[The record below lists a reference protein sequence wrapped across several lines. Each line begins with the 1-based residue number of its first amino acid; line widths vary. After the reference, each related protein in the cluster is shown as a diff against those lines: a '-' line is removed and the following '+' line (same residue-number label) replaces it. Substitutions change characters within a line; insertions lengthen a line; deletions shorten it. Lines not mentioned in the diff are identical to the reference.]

1 MVLLYPFFRGDEEPY
16 FTEYRLAAMLSAT
29 LSRAQLF
36 PPSFV
41 LKRMPL
47 PPAAQASSCTLHEMQ
62 QSHFHISHTT
72 SNQSIGKYF
81 IIHLT
86 LWEHVTKQATCTWQD
101 DSNQNIIPE
110 YRVFSYLF
118 VKHVS
123 ENKWGQYRI
132 NTFERKPTS
141 RMPKPLLEIL
151 ASSKSSVT
159 CNRIP
164 QMWKVK
170 ITTPWWQ

>member
-159 CNRIP
+159 CDRIP